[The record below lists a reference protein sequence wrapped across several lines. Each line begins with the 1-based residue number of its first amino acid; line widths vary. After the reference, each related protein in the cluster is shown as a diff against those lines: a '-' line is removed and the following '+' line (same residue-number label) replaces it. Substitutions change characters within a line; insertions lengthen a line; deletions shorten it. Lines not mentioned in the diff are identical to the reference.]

1 MSSQTEP
8 VFQKH
13 TSALPLSIN
22 PSAEPNRWAVILAG
36 GDGTRLRPL
45 TRVLAGDDR
54 PKQFC
59 PFVGGETLLDRT
71 RQRVSWIIPEER
83 ISVVV
88 TRQHRQF
95 FGPEGL
101 ASAPLL
107 TIQPENRGTGPAV
120 LYSLLAISRRE
131 PGAQIA
137 VFPSSHHFTNETA
150 FLTSVDSAFRAVGRR
165 SRLVLVLGML
175 PDSPAVDY
183 SWLKLSNPLPG
194 LSDEPL
200 FQMSRFCERPTLR
213 AAKRMFSGGWLWN
226 SGVVISSV
234 NALLRLFENAV
245 PALCQSFW
253 PTVGLLGTSSE
264 EVALERVYRE
274 IPVVDFS
281 KNVLSI
287 HPEALTV
294 LPCCNS
300 GWTDLAD
307 ETRAVALMASSRM
320 RFRGT
325 SG

>member
-1 MSSQTEP
+1 MSAQTELVP
-8 VFQKH
+8 QKE

-22 PSAEPNRWAVILAG
+22 PSAEPNRWALILAG
-36 GDGTRLRPL
+36 GDGSRLRPL
-45 TRVLAGDDR
+45 TRILAGDDR

-59 PFVGGETLLDRT
+59 TFFGGETLLDRT

-83 ISVVV
+83 IAVVV
-88 TRQHRQF
+88 TKQHRQYYE
-95 FGPEGL
+95 PDVL
-101 ASAPLL
+101 RTAPLL
-107 TIQPENRGTGPAV
+107 TIQPEDRGTGPAV
-120 LYSLLAISRRE
+120 LYSLLAISRRD
-131 PGAQIA
+131 PGAHIA
-137 VFPSSHHFTNETA
+137 VFPASHHFTNETG

-165 SRLVLVLGML
+165 SRLVVVLGML

-183 SWLKLSNPLPG
+183 SWIELSKPLPG
-194 LSDEPL
+194 LSEEPL
-200 FQMSRFCERPTLR
+200 FHISRFRERPTFR

-226 SGVVISSV
+226 SGIVISSV
-234 NALLRLFENAV
+234 NALLRVLENAA

-281 KNVLSI
+281 KDVLSP

-294 LPCCNS
+294 LPVCNS

-307 ETRAVALMASSRM
+307 ETRTVTLMASTRM

>member
-1 MSSQTEP
+1 MSAQTELVP
-8 VFQKH
+8 QEQA
-13 TSALPLSIN
+13 SDLPRSIN
-22 PSAEPNRWAVILAG
+22 PSPEPNRWAVILAG
-36 GDGTRLRPL
+36 GDGTRLRSV

-71 RQRVSWIIPEER
+71 WQRVSLLISEKNII
-83 ISVVV
+83 IAV

-95 FGPEGL
+95 LGPEVL

-120 LYSLLAISRRE
+120 LYSLLAIHRRD
-131 PGAQIA
+131 PDAHIA

-165 SRLVLVLGML
+165 SRLVVVLGML

-183 SWLKLSNPLPG
+183 SWIKLGNPLPG

-200 FQMSRFCERPTLR
+200 FHISRFCERPTLR
-213 AAKRMFSGGWLWN
+213 AAKQMFSGGWLWN

-253 PTVGLLGTSSE
+253 PTMGLLGTSSE

-281 KNVLSI
+281 ENVLST

-294 LPCCNS
+294 LPVWNS
-300 GWTDLAD
+300 GWTDLAE
-307 ETRAVALMASSRM
+307 ETRAVALVASTRM
-320 RFRGT
+320 RISRT